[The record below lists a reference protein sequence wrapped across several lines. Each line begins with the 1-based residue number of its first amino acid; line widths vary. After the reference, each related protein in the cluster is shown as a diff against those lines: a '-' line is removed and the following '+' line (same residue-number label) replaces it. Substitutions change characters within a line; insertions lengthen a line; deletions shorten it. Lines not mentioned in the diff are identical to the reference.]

1 MTAIR
6 ESSVDVLMSY
16 SEVAWWN
23 TPVNGNNSV
32 QLKLEKFSLPGAGG
46 ETK

>member
-1 MTAIR
+1 VTAIR
-6 ESSVDVLMSY
+6 ENCVNVLMSY
-16 SEVAWWN
+16 NEVAWWN
-23 TPVNGNNSV
+23 TPVNGNKSL

>member
-1 MTAIR
+1 VLAIR
-6 ESSVDVLMSY
+6 ENCVDVLMSY
-16 SEVAWWN
+16 NEVAWQN

-32 QLKLEKFSLPGAGG
+32 QLKLEQFSLPGAGG